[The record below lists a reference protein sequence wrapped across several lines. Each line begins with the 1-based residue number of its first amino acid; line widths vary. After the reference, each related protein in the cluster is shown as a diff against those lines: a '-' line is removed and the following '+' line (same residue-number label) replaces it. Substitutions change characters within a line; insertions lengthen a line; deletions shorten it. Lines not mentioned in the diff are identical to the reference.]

1 MSKIWRSG
9 DWQIDL
15 RDDEFADIKF
25 QDRIVLRSVRAV
37 IRDRDWN
44 TADLE
49 IDSFSE
55 SADQLKFA
63 VHSNGFGA
71 EFSGEVC
78 AKIDGQVATFTM
90 ELTAQSEYQTNR
102 TGLIVLHSPD
112 VAGAK
117 LEVVHSNGQEEQLK
131 FPVSISPNQ
140 PVFDIAALGWQHN
153 ELQIDVAFGG
163 DVFEMEDQRN
173 WSDASYKTYSR
184 PLSKPFPYEVA
195 AGEKVLQ
202 IVKVLV
208 QPTGAPVASAKQNKI
223 TLEKVG
229 KFPHTQ
235 IGASTAPDAL
245 PESWE
250 TRGNPRDYSP
260 ITEVTM
266 VELDLESCNW
276 RAALERAAESSIKLD
291 VRLILR
297 DYTKLAAAIY
307 ALESLEANNIVRI
320 GAVDSGTHVSP
331 QKLTNLL
338 RNALRASALAQ
349 VPVIAGAR
357 SHFTEL
363 NREQAQILPG
373 AESSADVEVDAIT
386 YATTPLFHSLT
397 NEQLLE
403 SVAMQRIIAA
413 QAVEIANQPGDLA
426 DGKPVHVG
434 PVTLRPRFN
443 NVATAEQPAP
453 TKQDL
458 SQGYGAEFTGANDD
472 RQTSRELA
480 AWVIASA
487 AATSVFGIE
496 SITWFEQW
504 GPRGLASETGQEY
517 PAAEAVRALAK
528 LAGQDLYIGVSP
540 DGFLWAI
547 GAADKTGKTTILA
560 SNLNGEPASLEIQIE
575 GQTHQ
580 VQLGPQAW
588 AQI

>member
-25 QDRIVLRSVRAV
+25 QDQIVLRSVRAV

-44 TADLE
+44 TADLV

-55 SADQLKFA
+55 SADELKFA
-63 VHSNGFGA
+63 VHSTGFGA
-71 EFSGEVC
+71 EFAGEVC
-78 AKIDGQVATFTM
+78 AKIEGQVATFTM
-90 ELTAQSEYQTNR
+90 ELTAQNDYQTNR

-117 LEVVHSNGQEEQLK
+117 LDVVHSNGQEESLE
-131 FPVSISPNQ
+131 FPISISPNQ

-173 WSDASYKTYSR
+173 WTDASFKTYSR
-184 PLSKPFPYEVA
+184 PLSEPFPYEVA

-202 IVKVLV
+202 IVKILV
-208 QPTGAPVASAKQNKI
+208 QPTGAPAASAKQNKI
-223 TLEKVG
+223 SLEKVG
-229 KFPHTQ
+229 KFPQTQ

-250 TRGNPRDYSP
+250 THGNPKDYNA
-260 ITEVTM
+260 ICDAAL
-266 VELDLESCNW
+266 VELDLQSTNW
-276 RAALERAAESSIKLD
+276 RVALERATGFAKTLD
-291 VRLILR
+291 VRAIVQ
-297 DYTKLAAAIY
+297 DTAKLNDLVALLVNIPVSRIAAF
-307 ALESLEANNIVRI
+307 
-320 GAVDSGTHVSP
+320 DSRQHVST
-331 QKLTNLL
+331 QATTA
-338 RNALRASALAQ
+338 ALREALKKFELDI
-349 VPVIAGAR
+349 PVVSGAR

-363 NREQAQILPG
+363 NREQAQIVPG
-373 AESSADVEVDAIT
+373 ATEIT
-386 YATTPLFHSLT
+386 YASTPLFHSLT

-403 SVAMQRIIAA
+403 AVAIQRIVAK
-413 QAVEIANQPGDLA
+413 QAVEIAN
-426 DGKPVHVG
+426 GKPVHVG
-434 PVTLRPRFN
+434 PITLRPRFN
-443 NVATAEQPAP
+443 NVATATQPAP
-453 TKQDL
+453 TKSNL
-458 SQGYGAEFTGANDD
+458 SEGYGAEFTGANDD
-472 RQTSRELA
+472 RQTSKELA

-487 AATSVFGIE
+487 AAKSVFGIE

-547 GAADKTGKTTILA
+547 GAADETGKTTILA
-560 SNLNGEPASLEIQIE
+560 SNLTAEPANLEIAIE
-575 GQTHQ
+575 GKTHQ
-580 VQLGPQAW
+580 VQLDAQAW
-588 AQI
+588 VQI

>member
-25 QDRIVLRSVRAV
+25 QNQIVLRSVRAV

-44 TADLE
+44 TADLV

-55 SADQLKFA
+55 SANELKFA
-63 VHSNGFGA
+63 VHSTGFGA
-71 EFSGEVC
+71 EFAGEVC
-78 AKIDGQVATFTM
+78 AKIDDQVATFTM
-90 ELTAQSEYQTNR
+90 ELVAQSDYQTNR

-117 LEVVHSNGQEEQLK
+117 LDVVHSNGQEESLK

-184 PLSKPFPYEVA
+184 PLSKPFPYAVA

-208 QPTGAPVASAKQNKI
+208 QPTGAPAATAKQNKI
-223 TLEKVG
+223 TLKKVG
-229 KFPHTQ
+229 KFPQTQ

-250 TRGNPRDYSP
+250 THGNPKDYNAISDA
-260 ITEVTM
+260 VL
-266 VELDLESCNW
+266 VELDLESTNW
-276 RAALERAAESSIKLD
+276 KAALQRAAKSAVKLD
-291 VRLILR
+291 VRFIVGDYSKLNEALDLLGKVPNEILR
-297 DYTKLAAAIY
+297 VGAFDAA
-307 ALESLEANNIVRI
+307 
-320 GAVDSGTHVSP
+320 THVTP
-331 QKLTNLL
+331 QKLTQMLRELL
-338 RNALRASALAQ
+338 VSSARSAS
-349 VPVIAGAR
+349 VVSGAR

-363 NREQAQILPG
+363 NREQAQIVPG
-373 AESSADVEVDAIT
+373 ATAIT
-386 YATTPLFHSLT
+386 YASTPLFHSLT

-403 SVAMQRIIAA
+403 AVAMQRIIAQ
-413 QAVEIANQPGDLA
+413 QAVEIANGN
-426 DGKPVHVG
+426 PVHVG

-453 TKQDL
+453 TKADL
-458 SQGYGAEFTGANDD
+458 SEGYGAEFTGANDD
-472 RQTSRELA
+472 RQTSKELA

-496 SITWFEQW
+496 SITWFERLQW
-504 GPRGLASETGQEY
+504 EFVEL
-517 PAAEAVRALAK
+517 VR
-528 LAGQDLYIGVSP
+528 Q
-540 DGFLWAI
+540 
-547 GAADKTGKTTILA
+547 
-560 SNLNGEPASLEIQIE
+560 
-575 GQTHQ
+575 
-580 VQLGPQAW
+580 QLFH
-588 AQI
+588 